1 MRPSLM
7 RNRTPSRKKIPL
19 IADSENNQQQLEKDQ
34 KEDRY
39 ALARPLII
47 KINLRLNKLK
57 CALLKKVLENFKI
70 RLIELKAAKRISKGI
85 QSTNKL
91 GETCIDLYQ
100 KILQSDK
107 KQGEWGIFEEND
119 LNEIINSCR
128 MINDQ
133 LTLVNNAKL
142 TLLEEFFN
150 EINDCQILLRSRMRA
165 LPQLNATETA
175 KLDNIKAFL
184 NNYEKE
190 VTDIIFQAREKI
202 NQIIEEKIEQELS
215 VKNNLDGDACLLID
229 SVIQGLKY
237 DFNDLIEK
245 LFIKL
250 KTELNTFMINFNDYR
265 IKYATINSE
274 HNKMNP
280 LEHDQDQ
287 LQIWREQLTFI
298 QKACLEA
305 KESFLKNIVC
315 LKENIKQFE
324 AIRLNA
330 KEEIEVWQPT
340 MIYGID
346 SYHTNETQLTINEV
360 IKKLEQQLNQKEKNL
375 RTYVNYSKNTTNI
388 YHVDSIRE
396 LIKKLLQATI
406 DEEEKILLKGLL
418 TLSNTLEAQLN
429 SSNDQPPTASTE
441 TNSPEKAEKEINLS
455 QASFNKEIDQLVN
468 KAEQAI
474 NSQQQLSQL
483 HGLLAR
489 KITMELKTPIELN
502 IVKLKRQK
510 EKARTTIEEIGVTIL
525 KKRDLL
531 LIMLEK
537 NLECKELT
545 QTEIEPFSPDLLK
558 ECHLLLDP
566 YNTLTTLL
574 YQVQS
579 LIIHI
584 TSEIDIAQNK
594 KTEATNHS
602 KPNKTEPLVQLPK
615 NNPDPIEDQ
624 NNSMFNEKKALV
636 QLLREEHDRIESQQE
651 NKGWKYTLFMSM
663 DRTKAKCSALKLA
676 REVAKRLQNINEL
689 NDFIA
694 DLIKNEAITQTR
706 NKFNLL
712 SHFCHN
718 KSNFLSFF
726 CSTTKIDLEKFI
738 KNLEPVDQV
747 SSKNEKQ
754 DNLEMTTF

>member
-1 MRPSLM
+1 M

-406 DEEEKILLKGLL
+406 DEEEKILLEGLL

>member
-1 MRPSLM
+1 M